1 MDSSDYFED
10 NFDSKESKTK
20 LSYIIE
26 NSLYLDIC
34 KQCVQCGEQLREEE
48 VLSGMLKNQSE
59 YIIKCP
65 ICKQCFVP
73 KFVIYT

>member
-1 MDSSDYFED
+1 M
-10 NFDSKESKTK
+10 
-20 LSYIIE
+20 LE
-26 NSLYLDIC
+26 NSLYLELVKECTQC
-34 KQCVQCGEQLREEE
+34 KQPLREEE

-73 KFVIYT
+73 KFMIYTEQQTDFLPEGRKGLSM